1 MPSAKIVFIN
11 FYNKQTLPNQVVV
24 LKAGEGDDRG
34 RDGWMALPT

>member
-24 LKAGEGDDRG
+24 LKANIIY
-34 RDGWMALPT
+34 ANIFANYNIL